1 MATDP
6 GFHYLAIPGPSLTPE
21 PVLRAMHRRATDIYE
36 GELVEMVPALIED
49 LKAVARTRHEA
60 AIYIAN
66 GHGAWEAALANTLPR
81 GAKVLVAATGLFAL
95 GWAEVARGI
104 GARPE
109 IIDFGRSGPLD
120 PAAITERLRRDSG
133 GEIAAVMAVHVDTST
148 SVRNDIA
155 ALRAAIDA
163 AGHGA
168 LLMVDCIASLAC
180 ERFEMDGWGVDL
192 MVAGSQKGLMVPP
205 GLGFVFFGPR
215 AAEARR
221 KASPSRYWDWAPR
234 TAPESFYQYFGGTA
248 PVQHLFGL
256 RAALSMIGAE
266 GLERVWARHALLA
279 RAYWAAAE
287 AWGRG
292 GPMRLN
298 IADPAFRS
306 HAVTTLRLAPP
317 QARDLRRW
325 VKARAGL
332 TLGIG
337 LGMGDPEDPQANG
350 VFRIGHMGAVNAQM
364 VMGVIGAMDAGLKAL
379 AIPHGPGAPEA
390 AAQVLAEGLGGLP
403 EADGP
408 P

>member
-6 GFHYLAIPGPSLTPE
+6 GFHYLAIPGPSVTPDR
-21 PVLRAMHRRATDIYE
+21 VLRAMHRRASDIYE
-36 GELVEMVPALIED
+36 GELVEMVPPLIED
-49 LKAVARTRHEA
+49 LKRIARTRHEA

-81 GAKVLVAATGLFAL
+81 GARVLVAATGLFAH

-109 IIDFGRSGPLD
+109 IIDFGLSGPLD
-120 PAAITERLRRDSG
+120 PAAITARLQRDEQ

-155 ALRAAIDA
+155 ALRRAIDE

-180 ERFEMDGWGVDL
+180 DRFEMDAWGVDL

-205 GLGFVFFGPR
+205 GLGFVFFGPG
-215 AAEARR
+215 AAQARS
-221 KASPSRYWDWAPR
+221 AATPSRYWDWAPR
-234 TAPESFYQYFGGTA
+234 IAPQSFYQYFGGTA
-248 PVQHLFGL
+248 PVQHLYGL
-256 RAALSMIGAE
+256 REALSMIHEE
-266 GLERVWARHALLA
+266 GLQAVWARHALLA

-298 IADPAFRS
+298 IADPAHRS
-306 HAVTTLRLAPP
+306 HAVTTVHLDPP
-317 QARDLRRW
+317 QARDLRKW

-337 LGMGDPEDPQANG
+337 LGMGNERDPQADG

-364 VMGVIGAMDAGLKAL
+364 VMGVIGAMDAGMKAL
-379 AIPHGPGAPEA
+379 GIPHGAGAPDA
-390 AAQVLAEGLGGLP
+390 AAHVLAEGLGGLP
-403 EADGP
+403 EADSAP
-408 P
+408 